1 MRSADGAETILIVED
16 EEGVRNLVRDYL
28 HSCGYKML
36 EASGGEE
43 AIRVAREFVGNI
55 DLMITDVI
63 MPGMNGPECA
73 RRLTA
78 ATPGMAV
85 LYISGYTEAAAHQRG
100 KLERGAPFLQKPFP
114 PAELAGRVRGILD
127 RKRVPGT

>member
-1 MRSADGAETILIVED
+1 
-16 EEGVRNLVRDYL
+16 VRNLVRDYL
-28 HSCGYKML
+28 HSCGYNML

-43 AIRVAREFVGNI
+43 AIRVAREFAGNI

-78 ATPGMAV
+78 ATGMAV

-100 KLERGAPFLQKPFP
+100 KLERGAPFSTWARNDSSSPNS
-114 PAELAGRVRGILD
+114 ED
-127 RKRVPGT
+127 N